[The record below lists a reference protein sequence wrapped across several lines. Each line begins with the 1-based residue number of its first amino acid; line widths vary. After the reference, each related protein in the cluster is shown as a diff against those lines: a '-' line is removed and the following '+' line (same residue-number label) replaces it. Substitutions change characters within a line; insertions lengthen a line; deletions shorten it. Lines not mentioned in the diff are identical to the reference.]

1 MDLNFFILNGYGIF
15 VWPAFTFTFIVCFY
29 LYSKTKRELKLQE
42 KVFMNEFHQSK
53 YIKIKVS
60 KNRDGIKEI
69 HSGNLI

>member
-1 MDLNFFILNGYGIF
+1 MDLNFIILNGYGIF

-29 LYSKTKRELKLQE
+29 LYSKTKHERKWQE
-42 KVFMNEFHQSK
+42 KVCMNEFQQSK